1 MSKTLLKQGLS
12 LAFILAF
19 LVGCASTA
27 PNEDQTETGMDDG
40 STDTGSQVETGTA
53 SREGVDDG
61 EGGLGGDDRGTDEP
75 MEELDS
81 IIYFD
86 FDKATLKS
94 EARSLLLA
102 HAERLKDNPTDVR
115 LEGHA
120 DERGSREYNMALGER
135 RANAVRDFLVLQG
148 VSRNDLEVIS
158 YGEERP
164 LALGSNERAWAQNR
178 RVEIKY

>member
-1 MSKTLLKQGLS
+1 MMTNVKKQGLS
-12 LAFILAF
+12 LAFVLAF
-19 LVGCASTA
+19 LAGCS
-27 PNEDQTETGMDDG
+27 
-40 STDTGSQVETGTA
+40 STDTTDDSDSAMGSDGQAGSGVTTGTSDRDGVS
-53 SREGVDDG
+53 SRSGDSDD
-61 EGGLGGDDRGTDEP
+61 
-75 MEELDS
+75 MEALDT

-86 FDKATLKS
+86 FDQATLKP
-94 EARSLLLA
+94 EARALLLA
-102 HAERLKDNPTDVR
+102 HAERLKQSPADVR

-148 VSRNDLEVIS
+148 VRRSDLEVIS

-164 LALGSNERAWAQNR
+164 MAMGSNASAWEKNR